1 VFSSYSAEMV
11 KFVKRPAV
19 WVIAGVWLALLL
31 AFTELFPFIAYKSAT
46 NARMASGLLQP
57 LLLAQLPGHAITGYP
72 VWGGALIL
80 VLGALSMGSEYG
92 WGTLKTMLSNG
103 PARLTF
109 YLAQVATLASAIA
122 LLVVVAF
129 ALCALSSV
137 LIANSAN
144 EQLVFAGAGD
154 LAKAMAAGWLI
165 LLMWSLLGVCLAIV
179 FRGLALSI
187 GLGLVWIL
195 AVENLIRYTG
205 TLIDAVGQAEK
216 FMPGTDAGSLVA
228 SLGAASAVQTGV
240 GAVVSGNQAVWSVAI
255 YMLLFAA
262 TGAAVLIRRDIQ

>member
-1 VFSSYSAEMV
+1 MVGSYSAELL

-19 WVIAGVWLALLL
+19 WVIGAVWLALLL
-31 AFTELFPFIAYKSAT
+31 VFTELFPFISYKSAT
-46 NARMASGLLQP
+46 NARIASGLLQP
-57 LLLAQLPGHAITGYP
+57 LLPAQLPGHAITGYP

-92 WGTLKTMLSNG
+92 WGTLKTMLSNR
-103 PARLTF
+103 PERLTF

-122 LLVVVAF
+122 MLVVVAF
-129 ALCALSSV
+129 ALCTLASV

-144 EQLVFAGAGD
+144 EQVVYPSASD
-154 LAKAMAAGWLI
+154 LAKAMADGWLI

-195 AVENLIRYTG
+195 AVENLVRYTG

-216 FMPGTDAGSLVA
+216 YMPGTDAGSVVA

-240 GAVVSGNQAVWSVAI
+240 GAVVGGTQALWSVAS
-255 YMLLFAA
+255 YMLLFGVL
-262 TGAAVLIRRDIQ
+262 GAAVLIRRDIQ